1 MLATVYMIAVIGCSA
16 SKCDVFFP
24 MPNERYPSLAA
35 CQERLVGK
43 PDLGA
48 LASVD
53 CVQIAP
59 EAQRRHAHHSH
70 RRHRNATLVT
80 EVPDSLPLLP
90 SASAQ
95 R

>member
-1 MLATVYMIAVIGCSA
+1 MLGTVYMIAVIGCSA

-24 MPNERYPSLAA
+24 LPKEHYASLAI
-35 CQERLVGK
+35 CRERLVGK
-43 PDLGA
+43 PDLGS

-59 EAQRRHAHHSH
+59 EAQRHAHHH
-70 RRHRNATLVT
+70 RHRHRDPVFATD
-80 EVPDSLPLLP
+80 VPNGFPLLP
-90 SASAQ
+90 SASDQ

>member
-1 MLATVYMIAVIGCSA
+1 MLGTVYMIAVIGCSA

-24 MPNERYPSLAA
+24 LPKEHYPSLAA

-43 PDLGA
+43 PDLGS

-59 EAQRRHAHHSH
+59 EAQRHAH
-70 RRHRNATLVT
+70 RHRHRHPQPVFAT
-80 EVPDSLPLLP
+80 EVPDDFPLLP
-90 SASAQ
+90 SAAAQ

>member
-1 MLATVYMIAVIGCSA
+1 MLATMYMIAVIGCSA

-24 MPNERYPSLAA
+24 MPNEHYPTLAA
-35 CQERLVGK
+35 CRERLVGK

-53 CVQIAP
+53 CVQIAS
-59 EAQRRHAHHSH
+59 EAQRRAHHHRH
-70 RRHRNATLVT
+70 RRPATVFAT
-80 EVPDSLPLLP
+80 EAPDDLPLLP
-90 SASAQ
+90 SAANQ

>member
-16 SKCDVFFP
+16 NKCDVFFP
-24 MPNERYPSLAA
+24 IPNERYPTLAA

-59 EAQRRHAHHSH
+59 EAQRRAHHH
-70 RRHRNATLVT
+70 RRHHPNAVVAT
-80 EVPDSLPLLP
+80 EAPNDSPLSP
-90 SASAQ
+90 SASNQ

>member
-1 MLATVYMIAVIGCSA
+1 MIGTVYMIAVIGCSA

-24 MPNERYPSLAA
+24 LPNERYPSLEI
-35 CQERLVGK
+35 CRERLVGK
-43 PDLGA
+43 PDLGS

-59 EAQRRHAHHSH
+59 HAQRRAHHHDHHH
-70 RRHRNATLVT
+70 RKAVFVT
-80 EVPDSLPLLP
+80 EAPEAFPLLP
-90 SASAQ
+90 LASDQ

>member
-24 MPNERYPSLAA
+24 MPSERYPSLAA
-35 CQERLVGK
+35 CRERLVGK
-43 PDLGA
+43 PDLGS

-59 EAQRRHAHHSH
+59 ERHAHHHRH
-70 RRHRNATLVT
+70 RREATFVT
-80 EVPDSLPLLP
+80 EAPEGSPLLP
-90 SASAQ
+90 SAAASNQ